1 LGVFSLVGNAIRQDE
16 VYTELAERMREELDY
31 IREASHVRLYQHML
45 ADVPE
50 VTVPHPVAELT
61 TGRLLTMDWVPG
73 RSMKSVL
80 AEQRSQEERNA
91 IAVAL
96 FKAWYTPF
104 YRYGVIHGDPHMGNF
119 TVRKNGG
126 LNLLDFGAVR
136 IFSPRF
142 VEGVL
147 ALFHAL
153 RDGDEERAYE
163 AYYAWGFKD
172 ISRER
177 AAVLNEWARFFYRPL
192 MTDHV
197 CDVGESN
204 NPQEARKVLE
214 RVYEGL
220 KRTGGITLPREFVM
234 LDRSAIGLGSAFL
247 RLGAKVNWHRLF
259 MELTQ
264 GFTVEALTARQKEA
278 LEKAQVSPAQ

>member
-1 LGVFSLVGNAIRQDE
+1 
-16 VYTELAERMREELDY
+16 
-31 IREASHVRLYQHML
+31 
-45 ADVPE
+45 
-50 VTVPHPVAELT
+50 
-61 TGRLLTMDWVPG
+61 MDWVGG

-80 AEQRSQEERNA
+80 EEQLPQEERNA

-96 FKAWYTPF
+96 FKAWYRPV
-104 YRYGVIHGDPHMGNF
+104 YHYGVVHGDPHMGNF
-119 TVRKNGG
+119 TVRQDGG
-126 LNLLDFGAVR
+126 LNLLDFGSVR

-142 VEGVL
+142 VGGVL
-147 ALFHAL
+147 SLFDAL

-163 AYYAWGFKD
+163 AYHDWGFRD

-192 MTDHV
+192 MTDEICNV
-197 CDVGESN
+197 EESN
-204 NPQEARKVLE
+204 NPQEARRVLE
-214 RVYEGL
+214 HVYDGL

-247 RLGAKVNWHRLF
+247 RLGARVNWHRLF

-264 GFTVEALTARQKEA
+264 DFNVDVLAARQKEA
-278 LEKAQVSPAQ
+278 LRKAQVQPAR